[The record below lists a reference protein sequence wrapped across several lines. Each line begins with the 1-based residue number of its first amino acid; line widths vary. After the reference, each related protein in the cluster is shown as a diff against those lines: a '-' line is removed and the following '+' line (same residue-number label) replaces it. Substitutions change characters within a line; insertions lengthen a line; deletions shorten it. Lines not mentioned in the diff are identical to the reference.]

1 MNHENECAAQVLAC
15 IENRRSVRRYTQQ
28 PVTQE
33 QLKTIVHAG
42 MCAPTAVN
50 RRPFAFVV
58 IQNPETLTA
67 LSRANKYA
75 HMLEH
80 AAAGIVV
87 CGLEPEEK
95 HPEFLNQDC
104 AAAIQNMLLA
114 VHAMGLGAVWCGIE
128 THSEWEA
135 LLAKMLELPAGVCA
149 MGVVALGHPAEEPA
163 QRDNWTPEKLHW
175 EQW

>member
-1 MNHENECAAQVLAC
+1 MDSSNGAAQVLDC
-15 IENRRSVRRYTQQ
+15 IETRRSVRRYTQQ
-28 PVTQE
+28 PVTQQE
-33 QLKTIVHAG
+33 ITAIVRAG

-58 IQNPETLTA
+58 LRNKETLTA
-67 LSRANKYA
+67 LSQANKYA
-75 HMLEH
+75 RMLEQ

-87 CGLEPEEK
+87 CGLEREEK
-95 HPEFLNQDC
+95 YPEFLHQGC
-104 AAAIQNMLLA
+104 AAVIENMLLA

-128 THSEWEA
+128 THSEWET
-135 LLAKMLELPAGVCA
+135 LLAQTLNLPEGVRA

>member
-1 MNHENECAAQVLAC
+1 MNPFRQQAAQVLDC
-15 IENRRSVRRYTQQ
+15 IEKRRSVRSYTQQ
-28 PVTQE
+28 PVTKQE
-33 QLKTIVHAG
+33 ITTIVRAG

-58 IQNPETLTA
+58 VQDREKLTT
-67 LSRANKYA
+67 LSRANHYA

-87 CGLEPEEK
+87 CGLEQEEK
-95 HPEFLNQDC
+95 YPEFLHQDC

-128 THSEWEA
+128 THSSWEA
-135 LLAKMLELPAGVCA
+135 LLAQTLNLPQGVRA
-149 MGVVALGHPAEEPA
+149 MGVVALGHPAQQPA
-163 QRDNWTPEKLHW
+163 PRDNWTPEKLHW
-175 EQW
+175 DQW